1 MENMKNCNQTLPT
14 PDKSTYKDYEKHLA
28 EEKGYKTYLGYCVKE
43 GYLEPDEA
51 QEITEKRDWERV
63 EYMMSYGDYLADYAK
78 DERG

>member
-1 MENMKNCNQTLPT
+1 MKKYNKTCPMANDLAYKEYEN
-14 PDKSTYKDYEKHLA
+14 YLA

-51 QEITEKRDWERV
+51 EEIANKKDWEKV

-78 DERG
+78 NERG